1 MKLLKYLL
9 SVFVCLILLLNTSFA
24 ESVKNSN
31 IIIEGNKKISSNTI
45 VELLNLT
52 GNIANSKNLNEY
64 QKKLF
69 QSNFFKSVDVSFN
82 NKKIFI
88 RVIENPIVDYIFI
101 EGIESEQLL
110 NKIKDTLELKENAL
124 FSEVLLNSDIKK
136 ISTFLRSQG
145 YFKSNIEFKAVK
157 PSADKI
163 NIFLNIDT
171 NKKFSINNIFFIG
184 DKKIKNSKL
193 LSVITSRPKS
203 LFSFFSSA
211 NTPSSER
218 VDFDISLLKKYYL
231 DRGHYNVQIPSGS
244 IKVIDD
250 SSVDII
256 FTVNAG
262 NQFTI
267 KNIKIED
274 VNSILLDA
282 DITSIKKIAEPLQ
295 NDLYSLSFLKT
306 IQNKISTYL
315 DKNSLNANLA
325 YDIQQLDANNMA
337 IVFNINENSKKT
349 YIRNIII
356 KGNDLTEEK
365 VLRNNIDF
373 AEGDLLTKLKISNSI
388 DNLKTTGFFKDIKI
402 KEINVSNSDN
412 VDVEIKITESPTGEI
427 GAGVGVGSNGSNV
440 SFNFKENNL
449 LGKGLGFSVLGSL
462 GTESVSA
469 NIFLTNPDFANSGNL
484 LKTGVYVSKYENET
498 SGYENKIIGSSV
510 STGFEWFEDVNLNYG
525 ISLDIDDLTAEGSAS
540 SLIKSRDG
548 QFFTNKFFY
557 SVTEDKRDKKFKS
570 EDGYIVGFGQDI
582 AHLGSDIPYLQ
593 NSIFGSFYNKF
604 NESFIG
610 TIRYKVKSINSFENS
625 KDIKLSDRLFLSDN
639 ELRGFKFRSFGP
651 KVDKDFIGGN
661 YSYSTT
667 FSSTVPNFLP
677 ESWNSS
683 SSVFLD
689 VGNIWGTDF
698 EVTNEAN
705 QMRSSIGLG
714 FSWFSPIG
722 PIAVSYAEPIQKSS
736 SDEIEK
742 FNFKL
747 GGVF

>member
-1 MKLLKYLL
+1 M
-9 SVFVCLILLLNTSFA
+9 T
-24 ESVKNSN
+24 
-31 IIIEGNKKISSNTI
+31 
-45 VELLNLT
+45 
-52 GNIANSKNLNEY
+52 
-64 QKKLF
+64 
-69 QSNFFKSVDVSFN
+69 
-82 NKKIFI
+82 
-88 RVIENPIVDYIFI
+88 
-101 EGIESEQLL
+101 
-110 NKIKDTLELKENAL
+110 
-124 FSEVLLNSDIKK
+124 
-136 ISTFLRSQG
+136 
-145 YFKSNIEFKAVK
+145 
-157 PSADKI
+157 
-163 NIFLNIDT
+163 
-171 NKKFSINNIFFIG
+171 
-184 DKKIKNSKL
+184 
-193 LSVITSRPKS
+193 
-203 LFSFFSSA
+203 
-211 NTPSSER
+211 
-218 VDFDISLLKKYYL
+218 
-231 DRGHYNVQIPSGS
+231 
-244 IKVIDD
+244 
-250 SSVDII
+250 
-256 FTVNAG
+256 
-262 NQFTI
+262 
-267 KNIKIED
+267 
-274 VNSILLDA
+274 
-282 DITSIKKIAEPLQ
+282 
-295 NDLYSLSFLKT
+295 
-306 IQNKISTYL
+306 
-315 DKNSLNANLA
+315 
-325 YDIQQLDANNMA
+325 

-349 YIRNIII
+349 YIRNIVI

-365 VLRNNIDF
+365 VLRNNLDF
-373 AEGDLLTKLKISNSI
+373 AEGDLLTKLKISKSI
-388 DNLKTTGFFKDIKI
+388 DKLKTTGFFKDVKI
-402 KEINVSNSDN
+402 KQKNVSNSDN
-412 VDVEIKITESPTGEI
+412 VDIDIKIVESPTGEI
-427 GAGVGVGSNGSNV
+427 GAGVGVGSNGSNI

-449 LGKGLGFSVLGSL
+449 LGKGLGFSMLGSF

-469 NIFLTNPDFANSGNL
+469 NVSLANPDFANSGNL
-484 LKTGVYVSKYENET
+484 LKTGFYVSKYENET

-510 STGFEWFEDVNLNYG
+510 STGFEWFEDVSLKYG
-525 ISLDIDDLTAEGSAS
+525 ISADIDDLTAEGSAS

-570 EDGYIVGFGQDI
+570 EDGYIFGFGQDI

-604 NESFIG
+604 NDSFIG
-610 TIRYKVKSINSFENS
+610 TIRYKVKSINSFESS

-639 ELRGFKFRSFGP
+639 ELRGFKFRSYGP
-651 KVDKDFIGGN
+651 KVDKDYIGGN